1 METYKKN
8 RLLFWLL
15 IVLVVINV
23 AALASFFIY
32 SGKPKEVAC
41 KEQSGMSCTGLCK
54 ELNLTGSQGV
64 KVEEINKN
72 YVANAGVLSAS
83 IKEMRASILDELNR
97 EKPDSVVINTLV
109 RELSKLQSMLQ
120 HENIRQYL
128 ELKKVCTPEQAQQ
141 LSGIYR
147 DLYGCPMQGRGAKNQ
162 HRRGGQQQ
170 GMRCE

>member
-15 IVLVVINV
+15 IVLVVINI

-32 SGKPKEVAC
+32 SKKSQEVTC

-54 ELNLTGSQGV
+54 ELNLTEIQGA
-64 KVEEINKN
+64 KVEEINRN
-72 YVANAGVLSAS
+72 YVANAGVLSAG

-97 EKPDSVVINTLV
+97 ETPDSVAINTLV
-109 RELSKLQSMLQ
+109 KELSRQQGMLQ
-120 HENIRQYL
+120 HENIKQYL

-141 LSGIYR
+141 LSGLYR
-147 DLYGCPMQGRGAKNQ
+147 DLYGCPMQGKGNMNR
-162 HRRGGQQQ
+162 HRRGNQQE